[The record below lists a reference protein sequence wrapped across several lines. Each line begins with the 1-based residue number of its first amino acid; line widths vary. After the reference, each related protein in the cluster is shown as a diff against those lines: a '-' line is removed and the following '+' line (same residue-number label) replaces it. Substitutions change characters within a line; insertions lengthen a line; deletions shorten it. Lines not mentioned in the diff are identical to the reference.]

1 MFKKIGAVTLYIII
15 GYLLYIYGDQLIG
28 WLNTYARNY
37 LLLTMIVA
45 TLLSLFPIIPY
56 PVIGGIVGAAFGPT
70 LGAFVIWVGS
80 SAASII
86 MFLVVRFSFQ
96 DWGNA
101 ILRNYKP
108 LEKVTVLFER
118 NAFFAL
124 FLSRLIPF
132 IPSIIVNVYAAL
144 SRVSFINYAVAS
156 SLGKMPSMMLF
167 AIVGNTLVTNPRD
180 LVLIF
185 FFYLVF
191 VGVVFGC
198 YKLWKKRVLHLNES

>member
-15 GYLLYIYGDQLIG
+15 GYLLYIYGDQLIAC
-28 WLNTYARNY
+28 LNTYARDY

-56 PVIGGIVGAAFGPT
+56 PIIGGIVGAAFGPA

-86 MFLVVRFSFQ
+86 MFIVVRFSFQ

-101 ILRNYKP
+101 VLRNYKP

-118 NAFFAL
+118 NAFFAI
-124 FLSRLIPF
+124 FLSRLIPV
-132 IPSIIVNVYAAL
+132 IPSIIVNIYSAL
-144 SRVSFINYAVAS
+144 SRVSFINYAIAS

-167 AIVGNTLVTNPRD
+167 AVVGNTLITNPRD
-180 LVLIF
+180 LILIF
-185 FFYLVF
+185 LLYAGF
-191 VGVVFGC
+191 VVIVFGC
-198 YKLWKKRVLHLNES
+198 FKLWKKRVLQINES